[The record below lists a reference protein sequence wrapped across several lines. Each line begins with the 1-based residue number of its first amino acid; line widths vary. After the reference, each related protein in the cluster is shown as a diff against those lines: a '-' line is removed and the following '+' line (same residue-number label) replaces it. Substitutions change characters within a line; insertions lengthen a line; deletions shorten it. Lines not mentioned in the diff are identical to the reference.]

1 MRKKVVYIHY
11 EEMLE
16 AREKL
21 LKRVDIGIIRL
32 DNVYTKV
39 NKAKQDFF
47 NKYGIYPEHT
57 RLLVDKDVVI

>member
-1 MRKKVVYIHY
+1 MRKKVVYRHY
-11 EEMLE
+11 YEMLE

-32 DNVYTKV
+32 DNVFTKV
-39 NKAKQDFF
+39 NKARQDFF
-47 NKYGIYPEHT
+47 DKYGIYPEYT

>member
-1 MRKKVVYIHY
+1 MRKKVVYRHY
-11 EEMLE
+11 YEMLE

-21 LKRVDIGIIRL
+21 LKRCDIGLIRL
-32 DNVYTKV
+32 DNVFTKV

-57 RLLVDKDVVI
+57 RLLIDKDVVI